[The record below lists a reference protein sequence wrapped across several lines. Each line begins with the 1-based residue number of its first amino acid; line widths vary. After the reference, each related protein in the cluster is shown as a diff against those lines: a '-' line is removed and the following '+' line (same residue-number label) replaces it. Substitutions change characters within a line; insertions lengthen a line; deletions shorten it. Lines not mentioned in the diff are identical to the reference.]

1 MREQTWGKIQ
11 RAVAPPK
18 AAIDVAPV
26 GKAVQGRFRATASG
40 SDRPMR
46 VVRRSASPAPPAS
59 LSGHSRIGADIGGV
73 SAKSK
78 QTPSAISAAD
88 HRERI

>member
-1 MREQTWGKIQ
+1 MTSLLTMSDCPDLQGQLHPDR
-11 RAVAPPK
+11 RPSA
-18 AAIDVAPV
+18 
-26 GKAVQGRFRATASG
+26 QGRFRATASG

-46 VVRRSASPAPPAS
+46 VVRRSASLVPPAS

-73 SAKSK
+73 AAKSK